1 MLGWDIYISRQRDGG
16 SAPAAFEAET
26 GATLESWDGGMW
38 GLRWADDLA
47 KAGEA
52 IDLGGNGYPMRYTAQ
67 AKVLRHS
74 RAIPLRLVWNQAP
87 VALAVALAGA
97 LAPVPRKPS
106 LYDCPPD
113 EWLVIEAWDQS

>member
-16 SAPAAFEAET
+16 SAPATFEAET
-26 GATLESWDGGMW
+26 GATLESWDSGMW
-38 GLRWADDLA
+38 GLRWAGDLT

-74 RAIPLRLVWNQAP
+74 RAIPLRQVWNQAP
-87 VALAVALAGA
+87 VALAGA
-97 LAPVPRKPS
+97 SPPVPKKPS
-106 LYDCPPD
+106 LFDCPPD
-113 EWLVIEAWDQS
+113 EWLVIETWDQS

>member
-1 MLGWDIYISRQRDGG
+1 MLGWDIFISRQRDGG
-16 SAPAAFEAET
+16 SAPATFEAET
-26 GATLESWDGGMW
+26 GAALERWSVHPW
-38 GLRWADDLA
+38 GLGWADNLA

-87 VALAVALAGA
+87 QALAGA
-97 LAPVPRKPS
+97 SPPVARKPS
-106 LYDCPPD
+106 VYDCPPD
-113 EWLVIEAWDQS
+113 EWLVVEAWDQS